1 MLSLSSYVC
10 RLYSTKRSADVLFN
24 VSGKLQVFYGNKS
37 PLPLQG
43 FNTTLYISREY
54 SLPQFWVE
62 FSPCMNRIFFFQCA
76 GHAGLKHFIIA
87 DKVFPVPDLKHI
99 FTQTAFLNFLAPLLL
114 NCLCFQQK
122 ISPVCDWKDKKLT
135 S

>member
-1 MLSLSSYVC
+1 MFITVRNQSVCFFLCLVYFHAC
-10 RLYSTKRSADVLFN
+10 RLHSTKRSADVLFN

-62 FSPCMNRIFFFQCA
+62 FSPCINRIFFFQCA
-76 GHAGLKHFIIA
+76 GHAGLKHFIIS

-99 FTQTAFLNFLAPLLL
+99 VFHSNSFPKFTRSSTP
-114 NCLCFQQK
+114 
-122 ISPVCDWKDKKLT
+122 
-135 S
+135 